1 MRQKA
6 LSFFG
11 LGYVGLTS
19 AVCFASRGFKVIG
32 FDVDPEKVEL
42 VNSGKPPLLRAPT

>member
-1 MRQKA
+1 MRGKA

-32 FDVDPEKVEL
+32 FDTD
-42 VNSGKPPLLRAPT
+42 R